1 MDESRFVTLVESLT
15 NKLYRICRT
24 ILRSD
29 ADCQDAVQNAIL
41 QAWLHIQDLRE
52 EDLFDR
58 WLIRITIN
66 ECKKLCRKNRPCEP
80 LNENTAAARENDRA
94 WEIIHAL
101 DEKYRI
107 PVELFYVEQYKTREI
122 AQILRIPEGTVKR
135 RLHTAR
141 KLLKEGGL

>member
-1 MDESRFVTLVESLT
+1 MEESRFVTQVESLT
-15 NKLYRICRT
+15 NRLYRVCRT

-41 QAWLHIQDLRE
+41 QAWLHIQELRDE
-52 EDLFDR
+52 ALFDR

-66 ECKKLCRKNRPCEP
+66 ECKKLCRKNRPHEP
-80 LNENTAAARENDRA
+80 LNENTAAIKENDRI
-94 WEIIHAL
+94 WEIVHAL
-101 DEKYRI
+101 EEKYRI